1 MNRKVKSFKQCF
13 YQNKVRFQK
22 LQQLS
27 EVKSFGLDTSR
38 QLFYRSSA
46 QTSTVSGVCV
56 SRYCCYRNRAAGSKP
71 S

>member
-1 MNRKVKSFKQCF
+1 VF
-13 YQNKVRFQK
+13 
-22 LQQLS
+22 LS
-27 EVKSFGLDTSR
+27 EQSALSKVTTTVRSEVFRSWHRPTIM
-38 QLFYRSSA
+38 FYRSSA